1 MTMKTSTEKILLLIS
16 DPSLAKRIESA
27 VGSDGVATRI
37 IQTGAEIQPAFS
49 FESPSLVLVAAS
61 FEKSRGW
68 DVAEGLL
75 HKYPAFP
82 VVLLVEDMECSN
94 YQKALN
100 LGLRAII
107 PLSIDDAAIQKLVE
121 SILKTS
127 ARQREWFLRQERA
140 NTASLR
146 QKLNELTML
155 SDLGRSINISLEQD
169 RVLLAVVD
177 AAVQLTG
184 AEEGSLMLLDETSGE
199 LYVRAARNLNDEQ
212 IKTMRLPVSDSL
224 AGKVVKTG
232 KPVLL
237 EKDNP
242 QKIKTSYFVHSLVYV
257 PLTGK
262 DKVIGVLGVDHRQH
276 TRYFSQRDLQLLMVL
291 AEYAVIAIRNV
302 WSYAEALEQSGRLES
317 ILSRIQDGV
326 IVLDEDKKLRFINQA
341 ARRVFSL
348 EGKEV
353 QGEPVEQAI
362 ASEQLHE
369 LLENSVEH
377 PDMWVEL
384 EASDGQEYRAQSAE
398 VPGVGTA
405 VTLTDITYLKRL
417 DRIKNE
423 FVSTVSHDL
432 RSPLTSIMGYVD
444 LIGRVGPVNDMQRQ
458 FMGKVQDSVRN
469 ITNLV
474 DDLLMLGRVE
484 AGLDARREPVTLP
497 GLIQQAWTDLKTP
510 VDKSLFQLTID
521 IPDSLQV
528 LQANPVQFKNMVLN
542 LLDNALRYTQ
552 SGGEIKVLGSQDD
565 GSVVLQFIDQGV
577 GILPQDLPYVFNKFF
592 RGSNV
597 ASEIS
602 GTGLGLSIAKSVV
615 ENHDGRIWVES
626 QPGQGTVVS
635 VMFPLARKN

>member
-1 MTMKTSTEKILLLIS
+1 MTTGTEKILLLIS
-16 DPSLAKRIESA
+16 DPLLAQRIEFA
-27 VGSDGVATRI
+27 VGLDGVAIQI

-61 FEKSRGW
+61 FEKNRGW

-82 VVLLVEDMECSN
+82 VVLLVEDVECSI
-94 YQKALN
+94 YQKAMN

-107 PLSIDDAAIQKLVE
+107 PLSIDDAAIKKMVE
-121 SILKTS
+121 SILNTCS
-127 ARQREWFLRQERA
+127 RQREWFLRQERA

-155 SDLGRSINISLEQD
+155 SELGRSINISLEQD

-199 LYVRAARNLNDEQ
+199 LYIRAARNLNDEQ

-224 AGKVVKTG
+224 AGEVVKSG

-257 PLTGK
+257 PLIGK
-262 DKVIGVLGVDHRQH
+262 DRVIGVLGVDHRQRA
-276 TRYFSQRDLQLLMVL
+276 RYFSQRDLQLLMVL
-291 AEYAVIAIRNV
+291 AEYAVIAMRNV
-302 WSYAEALEQSGRLES
+302 WSYAEALEQSGRLEN

-326 IVLDEDKKLRFINQA
+326 IVLDDEKKLRFINQA

-348 EGKEV
+348 EAKEV
-353 QGEPVEQAI
+353 QGKPVDQEI
-362 ASEQLHE
+362 ASEELHN
-369 LLENSVEH
+369 LLENAVEY

-384 EASDGQEYRAQSAE
+384 EAADGQEYRAQAAE

-474 DDLLMLGRVE
+474 DDLLTLGRVE
-484 AGLDARREPVTLP
+484 AGLDTRREAVTLP
-497 GLIQQAWTDLKTP
+497 DLIQQAWTDLKTP
-510 VDKSLFQLTID
+510 VDKSLFQLIVD
-521 IPDSLQV
+521 IPAELQPLQV
-528 LQANPVQFKNMVLN
+528 NPVQFKSMVQN
-542 LLDNALRYTQ
+542 LLDNALRYSQ
-552 SGGEIKVLGSQDD
+552 PGGEIKVLGSQED
-565 GSVVLQFIDQGV
+565 GSVVLRFIDQGV
-577 GILPQDLPYVFNKFF
+577 GILPQDLPYVFNKFY

-602 GTGLGLSIAKSVV
+602 GTGLGLSIAKSVI
-615 ENHDGRIWVES
+615 ENHEGRIWVES

-635 VMFPLARKN
+635 VMFPLSRKH